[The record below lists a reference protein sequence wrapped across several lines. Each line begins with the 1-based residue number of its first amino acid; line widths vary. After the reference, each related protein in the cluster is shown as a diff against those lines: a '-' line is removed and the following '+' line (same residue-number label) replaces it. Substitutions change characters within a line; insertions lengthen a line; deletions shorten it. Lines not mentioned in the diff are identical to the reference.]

1 MTSVAR
7 GDVAVL
13 QEGRAEVT
21 CNKQHG
27 YKQESGWGVGRSS
40 EGVERSG
47 GEDGEKLGKGGRIV
61 AER

>member
-7 GDVAVL
+7 GDVAIL

-21 CNKQHG
+21 RNKQHG
-27 YKQESGWGVGRSS
+27 YKQESGWGWGGVREGWIGVG
-40 EGVERSG
+40 ERR
-47 GEDGEKLGKGGRIV
+47 GEMGDGGRIV